1 MSKLEN
7 FKFFNYFAE
16 MPEDFFHRQNWTPFE
31 NPKLIH
37 FNKELAQSLGFPSS
51 MDAQEL
57 VPYINGNLNFRNSK
71 PLSMAYAGH
80 QFGSW
85 VPQLG
90 DGRGILLGQIKTKE
104 GLFDLHI
111 KGAGK
116 TPYSRFGDGRAVLRS
131 TIREYL
137 CGEAMHHLG
146 IPSSRS
152 LIMIGS
158 DEPVFR
164 ETTEFGAMMVRV
176 AKTHI
181 RFGHFEYLAHNNKS
195 ELIPNLLDHV
205 LENYFPELKDLK
217 DPYTELFEKIVGSTA
232 KLVANWQA
240 FGFAHGV
247 MNTDNMSIV
256 GETFDFGPF
265 GFLDE
270 YNPGFICN
278 HSDHQGRYAFNNQ
291 PNIALWN
298 CHALAAALKNFLDL
312 EKTKEIIN
320 NFENIFYEDLT
331 NLFRKKLGLQKKETE
346 DLKLVEDL
354 LSWMKDNSKDY
365 TNTFRALNEETPSIF
380 EDAKGKSWNE
390 KYRQRLTKEGTSKKE
405 QKKLMDA
412 SNPKFILRNY
422 LAQKAIEEAEKG
434 NYSDLEILLEILK
447 KPFEENKTYED
458 YAKEPPDWGRK
469 LEISCSS

>member
-1 MSKLEN
+1 
-7 FKFFNYFAE
+7 
-16 MPEDFFHRQNWTPFE
+16 
-31 NPKLIH
+31 
-37 FNKELAQSLGFPSS
+37 
-51 MDAQEL
+51 
-57 VPYINGNLNFRNSK
+57 
-71 PLSMAYAGH
+71 
-80 QFGSW
+80 
-85 VPQLG
+85 
-90 DGRGILLGQIKTKE
+90 
-104 GLFDLHI
+104 
-111 KGAGK
+111 
-116 TPYSRFGDGRAVLRS
+116 
-131 TIREYL
+131 
-137 CGEAMHHLG
+137 
-146 IPSSRS
+146 
-152 LIMIGS
+152 MIGS

-205 LENYFPELKDLK
+205 LEHYFPELKDSK

-232 KLVANWQA
+232 KLVAKWQA

-247 MNTDNMSIV
+247 MNTDNMSIM

-312 EKTKEIIN
+312 ERTKEIIN

-365 TNTFRALNEETPSIF
+365 TNTFRALNEETSSIF

-434 NYSDLEILLEILK
+434 NYSDLEILLEVLK

-458 YAKEPPDWGRK
+458 YAKEPPDWGKK

>member
-1 MSKLEN
+1 MQELES
-7 FKFFNYFAE
+7 FKFSNSFADL
-16 MPEDFFHRQNWTPFE
+16 PEDFFHKQNWTPFD

-37 FNKELAQSLGFPSS
+37 FNEELAELLGFPKGLNAE
-51 MDAQEL
+51 DL
-57 VPYINGNLNFRNSK
+57 VPYINGNKAFKHSA

-90 DGRGILLGQIKTKE
+90 DGRGILLGQLQTKD
-104 GLFDLHI
+104 GLMDLHI

-181 RFGHFEYLAHNNKS
+181 RFGHFEYLMHNKKS
-195 ELIPNLLDHV
+195 EFIPILLDHV
-205 LENYFPELKDLK
+205 IENYFPDLK
-217 DPYTELFEKIVGSTA
+217 ESKDSYNDLFEKIVSSTA
-232 KLVANWQA
+232 GLIAKWQA

-247 MNTDNMSIV
+247 MNTDNMSIL

-270 YNPGFICN
+270 YNPSFICN
-278 HSDHQGRYAFNNQ
+278 HSDHSGRYAFNNQ
-291 PNIALWN
+291 PSIGLWN
-298 CHALAAALKNFLDL
+298 CHALAAALKDHI
-312 EKTKEIIN
+312 EIERTKEIIN
-320 NFENIFYEDLT
+320 AYEQTFYDELI
-331 NLFRKKLGLQKKETE
+331 LIFRKKIILLSACILTSSFTFLYSQTSKIKELE
-346 DLKLVEDL
+346 SQRLKLKNEIKEINSL
-354 LSWMKDNSKDY
+354 LIDN
-365 TNTFRALNEETPSIF
+365 
-380 EDAKGKSWNE
+380 
-390 KYRQRLTKEGTSKKE
+390 TKKTKMAYG
-405 QKKLMDA
+405 
-412 SNPKFILRNY
+412 
-422 LAQKAIEEAEKG
+422 
-434 NYSDLEILLEILK
+434 DLE
-447 KPFEENKTYED
+447 N
-458 YAKEPPDWGRK
+458 
-469 LEISCSS
+469 ISIKINRNQDLIKITNVSQIN